1 MSTITYQIPNISC
14 GHCVNTIQNELSNL
28 EGVKKVTASL
38 ENKSVM
44 IEFGEPTTP
53 EILKEV
59 LADINYPVDE

>member
-44 IEFGEPTTP
+44 IEFGSPTTT

>member
-1 MSTITYQIPNISC
+1 MSTITFQIPNISC

-38 ENKSVM
+38 ENKSVL

>member
-1 MSTITYQIPNISC
+1 MSTITFQIPNISC

-44 IEFGEPTTP
+44 IEFGEPTTT

>member
-38 ENKSVM
+38 ENKSVL

>member
-38 ENKSVM
+38 ENKSVL

-53 EILKEV
+53 DILKEV

>member
-44 IEFGEPTTP
+44 IEFGAPTTP